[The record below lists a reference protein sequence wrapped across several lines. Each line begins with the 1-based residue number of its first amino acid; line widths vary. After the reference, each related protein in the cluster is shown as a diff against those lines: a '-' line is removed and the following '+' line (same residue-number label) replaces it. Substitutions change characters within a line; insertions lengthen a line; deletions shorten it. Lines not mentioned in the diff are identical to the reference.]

1 MEVGGGFTDEGPC
14 FTDGAGG
21 ASGGVDGGDD
31 GFRERGA
38 APSSRIGGEEVI
50 RQSQGP

>member
-1 MEVGGGFTDEGPC
+1 MEVGGGFPDEGPG
-14 FTDGAGG
+14 FTDGGEG
-21 ASGGVDGGDD
+21 ASGGVEGGDD

-50 RQSQGP
+50 RQRQGP